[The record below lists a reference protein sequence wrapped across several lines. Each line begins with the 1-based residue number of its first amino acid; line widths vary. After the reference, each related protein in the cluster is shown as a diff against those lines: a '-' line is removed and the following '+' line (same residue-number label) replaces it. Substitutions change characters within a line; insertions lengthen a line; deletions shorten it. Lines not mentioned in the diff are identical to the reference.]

1 MLSFEEQSILSWSPI
16 YFLINFFFCG
26 ISFCLIN
33 KFCLLQGCEDFFL
46 SSRTF
51 IILAVIFSP
60 VVHFESFLYIV
71 WVKAGTIS
79 FVFGGGFC
87 FFATGTI
94 YLNNVMSLLGLFH
107 LLIFLTVFLYFY
119 MLFQFPLKVNCL
131 TLFSN
136 PLMKSLLTLKGAIWQ
151 SDLYDSLKAFCLG
164 NFSSILPLYLKL
176 RFSIGSIFI
185 FFLAACLLIL
195 VVMQFNY
202 LAYNKHSVSK

>member
-1 MLSFEEQSILSWSPI
+1 MAYLFIFLMLSFEEQSILSWSPI

-71 WVKAGTIS
+71 WVKSGTIS

-107 LLIFLTVFLYFY
+107 LLIFLTVF
-119 MLFQFPLKVNCL
+119 
-131 TLFSN
+131 
-136 PLMKSLLTLKGAIWQ
+136 
-151 SDLYDSLKAFCLG
+151 
-164 NFSSILPLYLKL
+164 
-176 RFSIGSIFI
+176 FI
-185 FFLAACLLIL
+185 FLYVISISSKGELLNPFL
-195 VVMQFNY
+195 
-202 LAYNKHSVSK
+202 